1 MIRRLRKRFIRIAMI
16 SVALVMALLTV
27 IVNTANFV
35 STNRDLNTML
45 HMIAGNAGTFPE
57 PLSRA
62 DDSAAPPEKPDGED
76 DSAPP
81 AGDPGADPGASDTA
95 PQDVPKK
102 PDDSGPYGPETPY
115 STRYFVLRYDADGSL
130 TESDLSHIAA
140 VTEDD
145 LAPYLA
151 AAVRRESGFSFYSG
165 YKLFVAA
172 QGDGTYMA
180 IFLDCS
186 QALRAVRLVALCSLA
201 ADAVCI
207 ALVYV
212 LVVLLSRRAIDP
224 VVRSAAQQKQFI
236 TDASHELKTPLT
248 VITTCLTLLKMDP
261 SETKWIDKAEA
272 QTKKMSELVASLV
285 TLSRMDEEEP
295 PMTNTTFDLSEA
307 VTDTAES
314 FRDSAEAGGHAL
326 TLSVA
331 PGIEYHGDE
340 GALRQLTSILLDN
353 ALRYSL
359 PGGDI
364 ALSLTREK
372 RSIVLRQSNPCA
384 PLTSD
389 ELSRLF
395 DRFYRPDASRT
406 AATGG
411 FGVGLSIA
419 RGIAQAHGGTIRATC
434 PEPGRIEFTLT
445 LKA

>member
-16 SVALVMALLTV
+16 SVSLVMLALTLF
-27 IVNTANFV
+27 VNAANFI

-45 HMIAGNAGTFPE
+45 TMIAGNKGTFPDPRSDPGE
-57 PLSRA
+57 PS
-62 DDSAAPPEKPDGED
+62 SPPEKPD
-76 DSAPP
+76 S
-81 AGDPGADPGASDTA
+81 GAE
-95 PQDVPKK
+95 PQSSGLKTPEN
-102 PDDSGPYGPETPY
+102 PGPYGPETPY
-115 STRYFVLRYDADGSL
+115 STRYFVLRYDENGGLAGA
-130 TESDLSHIAA
+130 DLSHIAA
-140 VTEDD
+140 VTEDE

-151 AAVRRESGFSFYSG
+151 AAVRRKSGYRFYSG

-172 QGDGTYMA
+172 QPDGTYMA

-186 QALRAVRLVALCSLA
+186 QALRAVRLLALCSLA

-212 LVVLLSRRAIDP
+212 LVVLLSRRAINP
-224 VVRSAAQQKQFI
+224 VVRAAAQQKQFI

-248 VITTCLTLLKMDP
+248 VITTCLTLLEMDP
-261 SETKWIDKAEA
+261 SETKWIGKAES

-307 VTDTAES
+307 VSGTAES
-314 FRDSAEAGGHAL
+314 FRDSAESGGHAL
-326 TLSVA
+326 ALAVA
-331 PGIEYHGDE
+331 PGITYRGDE
-340 GALRQLTSILLDN
+340 GELRQLTSILLDN

-359 PGGDI
+359 PDGDI
-364 ALSLTREK
+364 SLSLTKEK

-384 PLTSD
+384 PLSGD
-389 ELSRLF
+389 ELVRLF

-411 FGVGLSIA
+411 FGIGLSIA
-419 RGIAQAHGGTIRATC
+419 RGIAQAHGGTIRASC
-434 PEPGRIEFTLT
+434 PEPGRIEFALT